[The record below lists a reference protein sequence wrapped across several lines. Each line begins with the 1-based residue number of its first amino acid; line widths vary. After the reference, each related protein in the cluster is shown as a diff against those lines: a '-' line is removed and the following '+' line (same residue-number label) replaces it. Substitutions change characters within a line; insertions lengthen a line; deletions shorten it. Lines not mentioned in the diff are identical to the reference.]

1 MVAESRAA
9 RLDLYARTK
18 FTREGQDITE
28 SRAVLDELIEGPAG
42 TAARHTAG
50 SLNVAASAGLIET
63 G

>member
-18 FTREGQDITE
+18 FTKEGKQIVET
-28 SRAVLDELIEGPAG
+28 RAHLDDLLDEVYE
-42 TAARHTAG
+42 TAAHTTVA
-50 SLNVAASAGLIET
+50 SLHAAATQGLVDW